1 MVLPSVAIIGRPN
14 VGKSSL
20 LNAVAGRRVSIV
32 EPTAGV
38 TRDRVSIF
46 AQWNG
51 RRFELVDTGGLGLVD
66 EAMLK
71 AHVTSQIEVAM
82 HEADVVVFVVD
93 AKDGLTHIDT
103 DVARQVR
110 KLDKP
115 VVLVANKVESRRD
128 EFEAEAMHRF
138 GFGEP
143 LFVSALEGTGIS
155 DLLDAVVARLPAADE
170 DAMLEGTKLAIV
182 GKRNSGKSTL
192 VNLLAG
198 ADRVIVSEIPGTTRD
213 AVDVPFEHGGK
224 RWIAID
230 TAGLRKKSRVQDAIE
245 LFSLARAE
253 QSIRRADVVLLMFD
267 MTRTLSQVDKKLSG
281 FVLQHFKPCIIV
293 GNKLDLAEAEG
304 KTGADWED

>member
-1 MVLPSVAIIGRPN
+1 
-14 VGKSSL
+14 
-20 LNAVAGRRVSIV
+20 
-32 EPTAGV
+32 
-38 TRDRVSIF
+38 
-46 AQWNG
+46 
-51 RRFELVDTGGLGLVD
+51 
-66 EAMLK
+66 
-71 AHVTSQIEVAM
+71 
-82 HEADVVVFVVD
+82 
-93 AKDGLTHIDT
+93 
-103 DVARQVR
+103 
-110 KLDKP
+110 
-115 VVLVANKVESRRD
+115 
-128 EFEAEAMHRF
+128 
-138 GFGEP
+138 
-143 LFVSALEGTGIS
+143 
-155 DLLDAVVARLPAADE
+155 
-170 DAMLEGTKLAIV
+170 MLEGTKLAIV

-304 KTGADWED
+304 KTGADWEDYIRQELKGLSFCPMTFMSAKDDKGIDRCLALAEGLYEQADHKVSTGELNRVLQLAKQRRAPRDHGRMPKLFYATQIDVHPPTILVFVNHPREFTGAYDRYLQNQLRKAFAWKQIPIRLVYRRREKVELPPE